1 MNDIFAVWLLQS
13 PYLLYLWAIK
23 YYRRNYSSGSLSIED
38 KYEMAINKVGGL
50 IWNTL
55 DTTEQEKLIQSEI
68 WKASVYNEWIAKR
81 QAEEDA
87 IFRKNNK
94 GKSRSR
100 DRVVYE
106 DSDED

>member
-1 MNDIFAVWLLQS
+1 M
-13 PYLLYLWAIK
+13 
-23 YYRRNYSSGSLSIED
+23 ED
-38 KYEMAINKVGGL
+38 KFEMAINKVGGL
-50 IWNTL
+50 LWNTL

-94 GKSRSR
+94 GKSRR
-100 DRVVYE
+100 DRTVYE